1 MASASS
7 LIIRGSVPL
16 FEETFHDEGKTD
28 MAEAMRAYHDVA
40 YDGPMRPDH
49 TPTMEGESNENPG
62 YGVRARSSQQA
73 R

>member
-1 MASASS
+1 
-7 LIIRGSVPL
+7 
-16 FEETFHDEGKTD
+16 